1 MSKNA
6 SYFDQPNDSMKTVK
20 VYIISLNIFGSMLL
34 ECRIVRDFVYMFIAL
49 KETIANGDRR
59 MNIWKQSEKKIENNI
74 KHNDNEILL
83 TV

>member
-1 MSKNA
+1 
-6 SYFDQPNDSMKTVK
+6 
-20 VYIISLNIFGSMLL
+20 MLL

-59 MNIWKQSEKKIENNI
+59 MNIWKQSGKKIENNI